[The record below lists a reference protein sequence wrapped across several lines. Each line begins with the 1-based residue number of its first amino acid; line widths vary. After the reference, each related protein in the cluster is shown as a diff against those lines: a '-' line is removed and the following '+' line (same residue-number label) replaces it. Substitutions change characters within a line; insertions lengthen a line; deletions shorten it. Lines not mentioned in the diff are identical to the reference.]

1 MRKEVTVG
9 NKIIGDNSPCFVIAE
24 IGINHNG
31 SVDLAKRMIDEAVMA
46 GCDAVKFQKR
56 TVTKVYTPEEL
67 DVYRPNYYGST
78 NRDLKLGLELSYED
92 YCIIDEYCRD
102 KKIMWF
108 ASCWDLDSVDFIEQF
123 DVPCHKVAS
132 AMLTDDEFLLKLK
145 SLGKPILLSTGMSSM
160 EEIRHAVDLLGE
172 DNLVL
177 FHCTSTYPT
186 NHTEINLRVIETF
199 STITNRMQDKQKAAE
214 IQEILNTLPNS
225 KNDVDAFMVRV
236 AKKDPNAI
244 MEILISRIR
253 STNEHVIPH
262 HREDNN
268 GPSNKTNYI
277 CLCGKYNSE
286 RQRTSY
292 EIFVEHHPEIRSEE
306 ACCRSTELAVR
317 LAKRHDAR
325 LHVAHVTTARE
336 LSLFDPWTDAMP
348 KITAEAVIAHL
359 LFTDEDYIRLG
370 ARIKC
375 NPAVKSEADREA
387 LRRAL
392 TDGRIAVV
400 GTDHAPH
407 LLAEKQGGCCRAAS
421 GMPMVQFS
429 LVSILQLME

>member
-199 STITNRMQDKQKAAE
+199 REEFSCPIGYSGHERGLLPSILSVELGANSVERHITVDRTLWGSDQAASLE
-214 IQEILNTLPNS
+214 PEGLRR
-225 KNDVDAFMVRV
+225 MVRDIREV
-236 AKKDPNAI
+236 KK
-244 MEILISRIR
+244 ILG
-253 STNEHVIPH
+253 
-262 HREDNN
+262 D
-268 GPSNKTNYI
+268 GNKKVYD
-277 CLCGKYNSE
+277 SE
-286 RQRTSY
+286 L
-292 EIFVEHHPEIRSEE
+292 P
-306 ACCRSTELAVR
+306 VR
-317 LAKRHDAR
+317 DK
-325 LHVAHVTTARE
+325 
-336 LSLFDPWTDAMP
+336 
-348 KITAEAVIAHL
+348 
-359 LFTDEDYIRLG
+359 
-370 ARIKC
+370 
-375 NPAVKSEADREA
+375 
-387 LRRAL
+387 LRKTKKVL
-392 TDGRIAVV
+392 I
-400 GTDHAPH
+400 
-407 LLAEKQGGCCRAAS
+407 
-421 GMPMVQFS
+421 
-429 LVSILQLME
+429 